1 MPVDKRWLQTCWF
14 ILVFICTSSDEAI
27 CECAETPPACTE
39 FDSCYLANET
49 STDDASPQPS
59 CSLYLAHSE
68 SIGTLAM
75 FAGVDFEEGDLIGSH
90 DVILTML
97 DHPYHDWTLLQQD
110 IALPWYDSPILHRH
124 MNVSEARSPGEHV
137 LLEPHH
143 RVDIFSPAIRHA
155 HCHHEHPNVKQEW
168 DLTNDCEDLDMQGAS
183 NGAVACHHTN
193 PHQAERPIAAGEQ
206 LFLHCVTM
214 HHDDVHE
221 PPPEHHSMEWL
232 KQHGTCVDHLRVGP
246 SSIPHAGRGAFARRF
261 LRKGVTVALSPMLH
275 INRYDLPETPYKQ
288 LMLNYCFGR
297 PKSSHVFLPT
307 GLAVNYINH
316 GDANVKLVWDKTP
329 EQIEEEHDMA
339 SDRVLREA
347 DDIVMIARYEALR
360 DISAGEEILLD
371 YGPEWEHAWQRHLMT
386 WEAPLATTTD
396 GGGGADQKADEE
408 EKGESLVRTL
418 SEQRSK
424 PYPEQLTTAC
434 MFRHTEF
441 EGEIS
446 AVDEDGHLVWDEDVH
461 NHCIRPCV
469 VTNRTEDGMFYT
481 AIMQNA
487 AVMSHL
493 DCVLPLES
501 ATGSW
506 EVSNIPRDRVMLAY
520 KAYMSPLQKAA
531 KIGFRHEI
539 GAAVGLFPDSW
550 MKKKISEL
558 PYTFDQSPLYVGEI
572 QRLRLNETGKEIV
585 EWGFR
590 IGIPSTLKTVLLE
603 YARKRGIVDELHK
616 RVVDMDPLPSDG
628 GSEYVQFGGYHWW
641 ETRFD
646 GEWRTNMHYV
656 TPADDVAFDDYLEAL
671 GLAGFDSVLKSIG
684 EHFKLDGLLCYYMSF
699 IAVSHCD
706 KGMIHADYDG
716 TGGKGFNLI
725 FPLMLV
731 DGSGPE
737 LDLQADDESVRAGY
751 HYRFDE
757 GNIVGDSAYH
767 GTASCDYRGT
777 GKMRLVVSIYM
788 ADVNPDNYIEFKDG
802 IQDVPY
808 PPDDEWFLR
817 RMGAH
822 WKASDPSVRLKG

>member
-1 MPVDKRWLQTCWF
+1 LSV
-14 ILVFICTSSDEAI
+14 
-27 CECAETPPACTE
+27 
-39 FDSCYLANET
+39 
-49 STDDASPQPS
+49 
-59 CSLYLAHSE
+59 
-68 SIGTLAM
+68 GT
-75 FAGVDFEEGDLIGSH
+75 
-90 DVILTML
+90 
-97 DHPYHDWTLLQQD
+97 
-110 IALPWYDSPILHRH
+110 
-124 MNVSEARSPGEHV
+124 
-137 LLEPHH
+137 
-143 RVDIFSPAIRHA
+143 
-155 HCHHEHPNVKQEW
+155 
-168 DLTNDCEDLDMQGAS
+168 
-183 NGAVACHHTN
+183 
-193 PHQAERPIAAGEQ
+193 
-206 LFLHCVTM
+206 
-214 HHDDVHE
+214 
-221 PPPEHHSMEWL
+221 
-232 KQHGTCVDHLRVGP
+232 

-275 INRYDLPETPYKQ
+275 IDRYDLPETPYKQ

-297 PKSSHVFLPT
+297 PNSPHVFLPT

-329 EQIEEEHDMA
+329 EQIEKEYGMA

-347 DDIVMIARYEALR
+347 PDIVMIARYEALR
-360 DISAGEEILLD
+360 DIAPGEEILLD
-371 YGPEWEHAWQRHLMT
+371 YGAKWEHAWQRHMAT
-386 WEAPLATTTD
+386 WEAPTATTTVGV
-396 GGGGADQKADEE
+396 GGGGGRGGDKADEE
-408 EKGESLVRTL
+408 AKGESLVRTL
-418 SEQRSK
+418 SEQRMK

-434 MFRHTEF
+434 IFRHTEF
-441 EGEIS
+441 DDEIS
-446 AVDEDGHLVWDEDVH
+446 GLDEDGHLVWNEDVH

-469 VTNRTEDGMFYT
+469 ITNRTEDGMFYR

-487 AVMSHL
+487 AVKSHL
-493 DCVLPLES
+493 DCVLPPAS

-531 KIGFRHEI
+531 KLGFRHEI
-539 GAAVGLFPDSW
+539 GAPEGLFPDSW
-550 MKKKISEL
+550 MNKKVSEL
-558 PYTFDQSPLYVGEI
+558 PYTFDQSPLHVGEI

-590 IGIPSTLKTVLLE
+590 VGIPSTLKTVLLE
-603 YARKRGIVDELHK
+603 YARERGIVDEFRK
-616 RVVDMDPLPSDG
+616 RVIDMDPLPSDG
-628 GSEYVQFGGYHWW
+628 GSEYVQFGGYQWW

-656 TPADDVAFDDYLEAL
+656 TPANDDAFDDYLKAL

-706 KGMIHADYDG
+706 KGFIHADYEG

-737 LDLQADDESVRAGY
+737 LDLRADDESVRAGY

-757 GNIVGDSAYH
+757 GNIVGDLAYH

-777 GKMRLVVSIYM
+777 GKMRLVASIYM
-788 ADVNPDNYIEFKDG
+788 ADANPDNYFVFKDG
-802 IQDVPY
+802 IRSVPY
-808 PPDDEWFLR
+808 PPDDEADEWFRR
-817 RMGAH
+817 RMGTH
-822 WKASDPSVRLKG
+822 WKANDPSVRLPR